1 MGLGEHRF
9 EKQGQGLL
17 GAVARADVG
26 PLRQRF
32 FMAPMSVLNTREGD
46 WQTRRRQWLSLGIK
60 SEEGRDDALTFRI
73 PLELSDGSKGNKI
86 RAQTSIF
93 DPVLAELC
101 YNWWCVPGGVVIDP
115 FAGGSVRGIVASVGG
130 FKYWGC
136 ELRGE
141 QVTANREQLNDLTCG
156 KFKPRWVE
164 GDSAEAVH
172 RWAPDADFI
181 FSCPPY
187 GNLERYSD
195 DPRDISTLPYAKFL
209 EAYGAIIHDCVHR
222 LRDNRFSAW
231 VVANYRDKDTGEM
244 RDFVGD
250 TIRCFEKAGMRYY
263 NDGILVNSVG
273 SGAMRANNTFIR
285 GGRKL
290 VKSHQNV
297 LVFVKGDHKVAAAN
311 IPEIFPD

>member
-46 WQTRRRQWLSLGIK
+46 WQNRRRQWLSLGIQ
-60 SEEGRDDALTFRI
+60 SEAGRDDALTFRI
-73 PLELSDGSKGNKI
+73 PIELSDGSKGNKI
-86 RAQTSIF
+86 RNQTSIF

-101 YNWWCVPGGVVIDP
+101 YNWWCAPGGVVIDP
-115 FAGGSVRGIVASVGG
+115 FAGGSVRGIVASVAGY
-130 FKYWGC
+130 KYWGC

-141 QVTANREQLNDLTCG
+141 QVAANREQLNELTTG
-156 KFKPRWVE
+156 KYKPRWVE
-164 GDSAEAVH
+164 GDSLVEVPAY
-172 RWAPDADFI
+172 APVADFI

-187 GNLERYSD
+187 GNLERYSEN
-195 DPRDISTLPYAKFL
+195 PKDISTLPYDRFL
-209 EAYGAIIHDCVHR
+209 AVYSEIIRGCVIK

-250 TIRCFEKAGMRYY
+250 TIRAFERAGMRYY

-297 LVFVKGDHKVAAAN
+297 LVFVKGCHKAAAEY